1 MQALCDFQNIDYD
14 FYKAS
19 ENSSASQWYSQ
30 DTASSSTLPEHS
42 TFVGH
47 LQTQQSNVGEVRV
60 VSK

>member
-14 FYKAS
+14 IYRAS
-19 ENSSASQWYSQ
+19 DIAVIQLL
-30 DTASSSTLPEHS
+30 SSTLPEHS

>member
-14 FYKAS
+14 IYRAS
-19 ENSSASQWYSQ
+19 DIAVIQPP
-30 DTASSSTLPEHS
+30 SSTLPEHS